1 MRLLTWSLSLFLAL
15 FLSFSCAFSFSQ
27 DPLSGG
33 HSSGS
38 STSSLST
45 PPSAAH
51 SPPQQQVNGVGMAGV
66 GVQPG
71 NANSSLPAIAGVTGL
86 MGALQGNHLT
96 MSGIVGAL
104 NGVIQSSPSLTQNT
118 SSLTTHPSIT
128 SASLPNSLN
137 NRYRHG
143 LHCSFY
149 IGIGK
154 LSLFIVF
161 AYFLHNSVYTQYI
174 SCKNRYLLFDKSN
187 NFIIFYKKQFSL
199 TMQKI

>member
-1 MRLLTWSLSLFLAL
+1 MISRSLSLTLLCFL
-15 FLSFSCAFSFSQ
+15 SFSQ
-27 DPLSGG
+27 DPQSGG

-51 SPPQQQVNGVGMAGV
+51 SPPQQQINGVGMAGV
-66 GVQPG
+66 AVQPG

-104 NGVIQSSPSLTQNT
+104 NGVIQTSPNLTQN
-118 SSLTTHPSIT
+118 SLTSHPSAT

-137 NRYRHG
+137 NRY
-143 LHCSFY
+143 
-149 IGIGK
+149 K
-154 LSLFIVF
+154 
-161 AYFLHNSVYTQYI
+161 
-174 SCKNRYLLFDKSN
+174 
-187 NFIIFYKKQFSL
+187 
-199 TMQKI
+199 